1 MRGSRYLKGME
12 NTIMDTGI
20 EVHLI
25 ICNETGGITPQQLKD
40 FRGRLNEF
48 ISSFGWTCDGL
59 THLIDLNE

>member
-1 MRGSRYLKGME
+1 
-12 NTIMDTGI
+12 MDTGI
-20 EVHLI
+20 EIHLI